1 LVWTKS
7 DEGQDQ
13 GRPDSLV
20 DPPAF
25 GKSSVGYQRQLLKS
39 NSIRGMNKQAPEIF
53 QIALDS
59 VSIEGLP
66 PITDPEFEQAVI
78 AHYALQYAAKGWNA
92 AVVVSDGFVRVVAVP
107 QQGVE
112 PKAYLLGL
120 LRHGYIEDAL
130 PGLEAMYGMVSDP
143 DICFNYG
150 VALSELGR
158 VEESLTPLNKCL
170 NLDPGYD
177 NAAIAIG
184 VSLAKLE
191 RHDEAEVVLKAAAK
205 VQPDNALVKQNLAA
219 TLARAGKF
227 AEALPYFRQAASLT
241 PNNPVALMGLAN
253 CLSSMDEHKKESLKV
268 YKDLAKRFPDSQF
281 AETVK
286 QILNRAGQA
295 DLRKVVDGGYRPDA
309 VEYMIGA
316 MKRFADLPHEQV
328 GRAVMEIAQLG
339 EAGLE
344 INNPLKRYSLTN
356 LDGDFSGLQLLCY
369 MHVGMSLFDPG
380 MDCGSGLQREYEIAK
395 GMTDPVARKK

>member
-1 LVWTKS
+1 M
-7 DEGQDQ
+7 Q
-13 GRPDSLV
+13 
-20 DPPAF
+20 
-25 GKSSVGYQRQLLKS
+25 
-39 NSIRGMNKQAPEIF
+39 KQAPEIF
-53 QIALDS
+53 QIPLASLDLA
-59 VSIEGLP
+59 GLP
-66 PITDPEFEQAVI
+66 PLADAGFEQAVI
-78 AHYALQYAAKGWNA
+78 AHYALHYGAKGWNA
-92 AVVVSDGFVRVVAVP
+92 AVVVSDGMVRVVAVP

-130 PGLEAMYGMVSDP
+130 PGLEAMYCMVSDP

-158 VEESLTPLNKCL
+158 VEESLAPLNKCL
-170 NLDPGYD
+170 NIDPGYD

-184 VSLAKLE
+184 VSLSKLE
-191 RHDEAEVVLKAAAK
+191 RYDEAEVVLKAAAK
-205 VQPDNALVKQNLAA
+205 IRPENALVKQNLAA

-227 AEALPYFRQAASLT
+227 AEALPYFRQAASLA
-241 PNNPVALMGLAN
+241 PDSPVALMGLAN
-253 CLSSMDEHKKESLKV
+253 CLNSIDAHRKEALKV

-281 AETVK
+281 AETAK
-286 QILNRAGQA
+286 QILNRAGQS

-339 EAGLE
+339 ETGLE
-344 INNPLKRYSLTN
+344 INNPLKRYSLTS

-380 MDCGSGLQREYEIAK
+380 MDCGSGLQREFEIAK
-395 GMTDPVARKK
+395 DMTGPIAGMK